1 MVYIRI
7 KNYKEVIVKL
17 KPYLRTYL
25 TSKGINITG
34 RHFNCFNHKDINA
47 SAGLTDDEQGFRCFK
62 CNSTGDIFKAYSILE
77 NKRINGKY
85 FFDTIKELADRFNI
99 SYEVEK
105 NTSYLMLKDS
115 EYVYKDDNENDVY
128 KIVRYYRKDENG
140 NIRIKNNGKKD
151 KFFTSYTKEFNTW
164 NKGLNC
170 SKRYIYNII
179 AVNNAI
185 KNNETIYFAEGEKC
199 ADILV
204 KKLGLIGTT
213 IAFGSNS
220 WKNPYRDSYIKQ
232 LRNSNVVLLPDND
245 SNGYSLSEQIT
256 DDLKDKVKSL
266 KVIKLAED
274 IQLPE
279 KGDIEEWLKM
289 GGTKERL
296 LKLTEEAE
304 DLTSSAKKNDWL
316 DIDSKGRAKVI
327 PGLLARHLINNN
339 NFMYCNNN
347 FYMFKDGSY
356 KKCTEI
362 EVQSIIKAT
371 VGDELCTMQLIKN
384 VFGLIQIDNTIIKNE
399 DDLNAD
405 LNIINVKNGL
415 YDIEKQQL
423 QKHDS
428 HYLSTVQLNV
438 NYNKYAKGD
447 NFNNFLNRMIP
458 VKQQQLLLQELA
470 GYTISG
476 YNNAKKLFIIQGI
489 RDTGKTTFLNV
500 ISDIIGKEHI
510 SNINLQEI
518 TNRFNRAEL
527 YGKLANI
534 SSDLSDEGLS
544 DTGFIKAL
552 VGQDIVQAERKGKD
566 PFTFVNKATLIFPCN
581 HLPKILGDSTDDFL
595 NKIIIIQFNRQL
607 KENEIDPLFPKKLSD
622 EKDYVFLWA
631 MEGLKRLIHNNFKF
645 TDTWENKKFINEYKM
660 TSNNV
665 LEFIQNYCEI
675 NEGVEIGST
684 CLYNTYK
691 QFCIDNNYKSVSR
704 SKFKDEIIRE
714 YGNKIINSLITSK
727 RISGFKGI
735 TLKKVI

>member
-1 MVYIRI
+1 MQD
-7 KNYKEVIVKL
+7 
-17 KPYLRTYL
+17 YLI
-25 TSKGINITG
+25 SQGINITG
-34 RHFNCFNHKDINA
+34 RHFNCFNHKDVNA
-47 SAGLTDDEQGFRCFK
+47 SAGLTNDGQGFRCFK
-62 CNSTGDIFKAYSILE
+62 CNITGDIFKAYSILE
-77 NKRINGKY
+77 NKRIDGKY
-85 FFDTIKELADRFNI
+85 FFDAIKELADRFNI
-99 SYEVEK
+99 SYEVEE
-105 NTSYLMLKDS
+105 NINYLMVKDD
-115 EYVYKDDNENDVY
+115 EYVYKDDNENDLY
-128 KIVRYYRKDENG
+128 KVVRYYRKDKNG
-140 NIRIKNNGKKD
+140 SIKIKNNGKKD
-151 KFFTSYTKEFNTW
+151 KFFISYSKEFNNW

-170 SKRYIYNII
+170 SKRYIYNLK
-179 AVNNAI
+179 AVTNAI
-185 KNNETIYFAEGEKC
+185 ENNETIYFTEGEKC
-199 ADILV
+199 ADILT
-204 KKLGLIGTT
+204 KKLGLTGTT

-220 WKNPYRDSYIKQ
+220 WKTPYKEKYIEQ
-232 LRNSNVVLLPDND
+232 LQESNLVLLPDND
-245 SNGYSLSEQIT
+245 LNGYSLSDQMAN
-256 DDLKDKVKSL
+256 DLKDKVKSL
-266 KVIKLAED
+266 KIIKLNED
-274 IQLPE
+274 IEIPE
-279 KGDIEEWLKM
+279 KGDIEEWLEM
-289 GGTKERL
+289 GGTKEKL
-296 LKLTEEAE
+296 LQLTEKAE
-304 DLTSSAKKNDWL
+304 DLICNNKKYDWL
-316 DIDSKGRAKVI
+316 DIDSKGKAKVI
-327 PGLLARHLINNN
+327 PGVLARYLINNN

-347 FYMFKDGSY
+347 FYMYKCGVY

-362 EVQSIIKAT
+362 DVQSIIKAT

-384 VFGLIQIDNTIIKNE
+384 VFGLIQIDNTIIKNG
-399 DDLNAD
+399 DDLNKD

-415 YDIEKQQL
+415 YNIEKQQL
-423 QKHDS
+423 ERHNS
-428 HYLSTVQLNV
+428 NYLSTVQLNV
-438 NYNKYAKGD
+438 HYSKDAKGD
-447 NFNNFLNRMIP
+447 NFNDFLNRMIP
-458 VKQQQLLLQELA
+458 VKEQQLLLQELA

-581 HLPKILGDSTDDFL
+581 HLPKILGDNTDDFL

-607 KENEIDPLFPKKLSD
+607 KENEIDPLFAEKLSN

-645 TDTWENKKFINEYKM
+645 TETLENKKFIKEYKVI
-660 TSNNV
+660 SNNV

-675 NEGVEIGST
+675 SEGVEIGST

-691 QFCIDNNYKSVSR
+691 KFCIDNNYKAVSR
-704 SKFKDEIIRE
+704 SKFKDEIVRE
-714 YGNKIINSLITSK
+714 YGNKIIITLITSK

-735 TLKKVI
+735 TLKNVI